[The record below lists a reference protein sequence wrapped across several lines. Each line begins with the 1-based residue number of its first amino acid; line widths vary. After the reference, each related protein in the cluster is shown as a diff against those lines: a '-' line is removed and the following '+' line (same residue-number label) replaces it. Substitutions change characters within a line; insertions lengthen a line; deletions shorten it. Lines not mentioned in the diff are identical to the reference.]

1 MFVLLFA
8 LLFNVVTATPSSGF
22 QATVTAAGV
31 NKISSFV
38 VPLIDDLVKNKTIT
52 LPNVHIDTHVAEPIG
67 HITIDLTNIQISG
80 LSLAA
85 LPVNVLPPSSFLLA
99 LDDLSLILNMDY
111 KWRKVHWPH
120 ASDHGTVNVV
130 PQDVTGSIAVGVV
143 SNNSRPLLDNVK
155 TSLTF
160 GSFNIKFHGKVAWLY
175 NLLMKTL
182 KGKITDAI
190 SNAFSGLISKT
201 VQKMNANFSKMQVH
215 KTIGGG
221 KSKIIVDLS
230 FIHADVKP
238 VNSSIV
244 KSAQGNYMSFGLAMD
259 VISSTTSKSCDYPE
273 QAALPEQAPIGLGD
287 TDLVQLVLGQRFFNC
302 ALEALNSQ
310 HALDFLLINEKLP
323 PMLQSMGF
331 LNTTKWCKSSPTLC
345 QKYPNML
352 MQMEGTPHVNPEV
365 NCSKI
370 QGCTLHYPL
379 VLNTS
384 VVNSGTNI
392 SSHVFTLGL
401 DLAFGGNLHINN
413 TGNVTVLA
421 NVTSCKISVS
431 VYDDPIPVNAESI
444 QSKANLIS
452 FLAKNLLNTVLK
464 NGFPLPNAPGL
475 IKLVD
480 AQLAVE
486 DGYLTIA
493 SSIELG

>member
-1 MFVLLFA
+1 MFIFTLL
-8 LLFNVVTATPSSGF
+8 LNVVTATLSSGF

-52 LPNVHIDTHVAEPIG
+52 LPNIHIDTHVAEPIG
-67 HITIDLTNIQISG
+67 HITIDLTNIQVSG

-85 LPVNVLPPSSFLLA
+85 LPVNVVPPSSFLLA
-99 LDDLSLILNMDY
+99 LDDLNLILNMGY

-130 PQDVTGSIAVGVV
+130 PQDVTGSIAVGVE
-143 SNNSRPLLDNVK
+143 SNNSRPLLNNVK
-155 TSLTF
+155 TSLSF
-160 GSFNIKFHGKVAWLY
+160 GSFDIKFHGKVAWLY

-190 SNAFSGLISKT
+190 SNAFSGLIVKK
-201 VQKMNANFSKMQVH
+201 VQAMNANFSKMQIH

-230 FIHADVKP
+230 FVNADVKP
-238 VNSSIV
+238 VKSGIV
-244 KSAQGNYMSFGLAMD
+244 KSTQGNYISFGLVMD
-259 VISSTTSKSCDYPE
+259 VISSASSERCDFAFQSP
-273 QAALPEQAPIGLGD
+273 LPEQAPIGLGD

-302 ALEALNSQ
+302 ALEALNKQ
-310 HALDFLLINEKLP
+310 HALDFLLMNKKLP

-331 LNTTKWCKSSPTLC
+331 LNTTKWCKASPTLC
-345 QKYPNML
+345 QKYPNKL
-352 MQMEGTPHVNPEV
+352 MQMEGTPHINPEV
-365 NCSKI
+365 NCSKV

-384 VVNSGTNI
+384 VVNSGTNV
-392 SSHVFTLGL
+392 SSHVFTLGI
-401 DLAFGGNLHINN
+401 DLVFGGNLHINN
-413 TGNVTVLA
+413 TGNVTVHA

-431 VYDDPIPVNAESI
+431 VYDDPIPINAASL
-444 QSKANLIS
+444 QSNANLIS
-452 FLAKNLLNTVLK
+452 FLAKNLLNAVLK

-475 IKLVD
+475 IKLVN

-493 SSIELG
+493 SSIQMG